1 MSKGVIVMNLLELNN
16 VSHVYGDIVKS
27 KGLDNLSLTTQK
39 GEFVAI
45 MGPSGSGK
53 STLLK
58 VISGILPATS
68 GSVIVAGRNI
78 ANLNDEEAALF
89 RRNTLGFVFQDF
101 NLVETL
107 TVREN
112 IMLPLMFKNEEV
124 KSMHEKSENVAKS
137 LGISHILNKRTQ
149 EISGGQ
155 AQRTAIAR
163 AIIHQPELL
172 LADEPTGNLDSANSE
187 EVMRIFEK
195 LNHNY
200 AMSTFLVTHDVKT
213 ATYSQRVVFI
223 KDGKIYNEIRKGNDP
238 IEYRE
243 NIHNVLDVMGGV

>member
-1 MSKGVIVMNLLELNN
+1 MYLLELNN
-16 VSHVYGDIVKS
+16 VSHVYGDVVKS

-53 STLLK
+53 STLLN

-68 GSVIVAGRNI
+68 GSVLVAGRNI

-124 KSMHEKSENVAKS
+124 KSMKEKSEKAAES

-163 AIIHQPELL
+163 AIVHQPELL

-187 EVMRIFEK
+187 EVMKIFEN
-195 LNHNY
+195 LNRNY
-200 AMSTFLVTHDVKT
+200 GMSTFLVTHDVET
-213 ATYSQRVVFI
+213 ATYSQRVIFI
-223 KDGKIYNEIRKGNDP
+223 KDGKIYNEIRKGNNL

-243 NIHNVLDVMGGV
+243 NILNVLSVIRGV

>member
-1 MSKGVIVMNLLELNN
+1 MNLLELNN

-27 KGLDNLSLTTQK
+27 KSLDNLSLTTQK

-112 IMLPLMFKNEEV
+112 IMLPLMFKNEGV
-124 KSMHEKSENVAKS
+124 KSMKEKSEKVAKS

-187 EVMRIFEK
+187 EVMKIFEN
-195 LNHNY
+195 LNRNY
-200 AMSTFLVTHDVKT
+200 GMSTFLVTHDVET
-213 ATYSQRVVFI
+213 ATYSQRVIFI
-223 KDGKIYNEIRKGNDP
+223 KDGKIYNEIRKGNNI

-243 NIHNVLDVMGGV
+243 NILNVLSVIRGV

>member
-1 MSKGVIVMNLLELNN
+1 MNLLELNN

-53 STLLK
+53 STLLNI
-58 VISGILPATS
+58 ISGILPATS

-112 IMLPLMFKNEEV
+112 IMLPLMFKNEGI
-124 KSMHEKSENVAKS
+124 KSMKEKSEKVAKS
-137 LGISHILNKRTQ
+137 LGILHILNKRTQ

-163 AIIHQPELL
+163 VIVHQPELL

-187 EVMRIFEK
+187 EVMKIFEN
-195 LNHNY
+195 LNRNY
-200 AMSTFLVTHDVKT
+200 GMSTFLVTHDVET
-213 ATYSQRVVFI
+213 ATYSQRVIFI
-223 KDGKIYNEIRKGNDP
+223 KDGKIYNEIRKGNNL

-243 NIHNVLDVMGGV
+243 NILNVLSVIRGV

>member
-1 MSKGVIVMNLLELNN
+1 MNKGVIVMNLLELNN

-53 STLLK
+53 STLLNI
-58 VISGILPATS
+58 ISGILPATS

-112 IMLPLMFKNEEV
+112 IMLPLMFKNEGI
-124 KSMHEKSENVAKS
+124 KSMKEKSEKVSKS
-137 LGISHILNKRTQ
+137 LGILHILNKRTQ

-163 AIIHQPELL
+163 AIVHQPELL

-187 EVMRIFEK
+187 EVMKIFEN
-195 LNHNY
+195 LNRNY
-200 AMSTFLVTHDVKT
+200 GMSTFLVTHDVET
-213 ATYSQRVVFI
+213 ATYSQRVIFI
-223 KDGKIYNEIRKGNDP
+223 KDGKIYNEIRKGNNL

-243 NIHNVLDVMGGV
+243 NILNVLSVIRGV

>member
-1 MSKGVIVMNLLELNN
+1 MNLLELNN

-27 KGLDNLSLTTQK
+27 NGLDNLSLTTQK

-53 STLLK
+53 STLLNI
-58 VISGILPATS
+58 ISGILPATS

-112 IMLPLMFKNEEV
+112 IMLPLMFKNEGI
-124 KSMHEKSENVAKS
+124 KSMKEKSEKVAKS
-137 LGISHILNKRTQ
+137 LGILHILNKRTQ

-163 AIIHQPELL
+163 AIVHQPELL

-187 EVMRIFEK
+187 EVMKIFEN
-195 LNHNY
+195 LNRNY
-200 AMSTFLVTHDVKT
+200 GMSTFLVTHDVET
-213 ATYSQRVVFI
+213 ATYSQRVIFI
-223 KDGKIYNEIRKGNDP
+223 KDGKIYNEIRKGNNL

-243 NIHNVLDVMGGV
+243 NILNVLSVIRGV

>member
-1 MSKGVIVMNLLELNN
+1 MNKGVIIMNLLELNN

-58 VISGILPATS
+58 VISGIIPATS
-68 GSVIVAGRNI
+68 GSVFVAGRNI

-124 KSMHEKSENVAKS
+124 KSMHEKSEMVAKS

-163 AIIHQPELL
+163 AIVHQPELL

-187 EVMRIFEK
+187 EVMKIFEN
-195 LNHNY
+195 LNRNY
-200 AMSTFLVTHDVKT
+200 EMSTFLVTHDVET
-213 ATYSQRVVFI
+213 ATYSQRVIFI
-223 KDGKIYNEIRKGNDP
+223 KDGKIYNEIRKGKDL

-243 NIHNVLDVMGGV
+243 NILNVLSVIRGV

>member
-1 MSKGVIVMNLLELNN
+1 MNKGVIVMNLLELNN

-53 STLLK
+53 STLLNI
-58 VISGILPATS
+58 ISGILPATS

-112 IMLPLMFKNEEV
+112 IMLPLMFKNEGI
-124 KSMHEKSENVAKS
+124 KSMKEKSEKVAKS
-137 LGISHILNKRTQ
+137 LGILHILNKRTQ

-163 AIIHQPELL
+163 VIVHQPELL

-187 EVMRIFEK
+187 EVMKIFEN
-195 LNHNY
+195 LNRNY
-200 AMSTFLVTHDVKT
+200 GMSTFLVTHDVET
-213 ATYSQRVVFI
+213 ATYSQRVIFI
-223 KDGKIYNEIRKGNDP
+223 KDGKIYNEIRKGNNL

-243 NIHNVLDVMGGV
+243 NILNVLSVIRGV

>member
-1 MSKGVIVMNLLELNN
+1 MNKGVIVMNLLELNN

-39 GEFVAI
+39 GEFVAV

-53 STLLK
+53 STLLNI
-58 VISGILPATS
+58 ISGILPATS

-112 IMLPLMFKNEEV
+112 IMLPLMFKNEGI
-124 KSMHEKSENVAKS
+124 KSMKEKSEKVAKS
-137 LGISHILNKRTQ
+137 LGILHILNKRTQ

-163 AIIHQPELL
+163 AIVHQPELL

-187 EVMRIFEK
+187 EVMKIFEN
-195 LNHNY
+195 LNRNY
-200 AMSTFLVTHDVKT
+200 GMSTFLVTHDVET
-213 ATYSQRVVFI
+213 ATYSQRVIFI
-223 KDGKIYNEIRKGNDP
+223 KDGKIYNEIRKGNNL

-243 NIHNVLDVMGGV
+243 NILNVLSVIRGV

>member
-1 MSKGVIVMNLLELNN
+1 MNLLELSN
-16 VSHVYGDIVKS
+16 VSHVYGDVLKS
-27 KGLDNLSLTTQK
+27 RGLDNLSLTIQK
-39 GEFVAI
+39 GEFVAV

-53 STLLK
+53 STLLN

-68 GSVIVAGRNI
+68 GSVFVTGRNI

-112 IMLPLMFKNEEV
+112 IMLPLMFKNKKV
-124 KSMHEKSENVAKS
+124 KSMKAKSEKVAES
-137 LGISHILNKRTQ
+137 LGIAHVLNKRTQ

-155 AQRTAIAR
+155 TQRTAIAR
-163 AIIHQPELL
+163 AIVHQPELL

-187 EVMRIFEK
+187 EVMKIFEN
-195 LNHNY
+195 LNRNY
-200 AMSTFLVTHDVKT
+200 GMSILLVTHDAKT
-213 ATYSQRVVFI
+213 ASYSERVVFI
-223 KDGKIYNEIRKGNDP
+223 KDGKIYNEIRKGNDL

-243 NIHNVLDVMGGV
+243 NILNVLNVIGGV

>member
-1 MSKGVIVMNLLELNN
+1 MNKGVIVMNLLELNN

-53 STLLK
+53 STLLNI
-58 VISGILPATS
+58 ISGILPATS

-112 IMLPLMFKNEEV
+112 IMLPLMFKNEGI
-124 KSMHEKSENVAKS
+124 KSMKEKSEKVAKS
-137 LGISHILNKRTQ
+137 LGILHILNKRTQ

-163 AIIHQPELL
+163 AIVHQPELL

-187 EVMRIFEK
+187 EVMKIFEN
-195 LNHNY
+195 LNRNY
-200 AMSTFLVTHDVKT
+200 GMSTFLVTHDVET
-213 ATYSQRVVFI
+213 ATYSQRVIFI
-223 KDGKIYNEIRKGNDP
+223 KDGKIYNEIRKGNDL

-243 NIHNVLDVMGGV
+243 NIINVLNVIGGV

>member
-1 MSKGVIVMNLLELNN
+1 MNLLELNN
-16 VSHVYGDIVKS
+16 VNHVYGDIVKS

-53 STLLK
+53 STLLNI
-58 VISGILPATS
+58 ISGILPATS

-112 IMLPLMFKNEEV
+112 IMLPLMFKNEGI
-124 KSMHEKSENVAKS
+124 KSMKEKSEKVAKS
-137 LGISHILNKRTQ
+137 LGILHILNKRTQ

-163 AIIHQPELL
+163 AIVHQPELL

-187 EVMRIFEK
+187 EVMKIFEN
-195 LNHNY
+195 LNRNY
-200 AMSTFLVTHDVKT
+200 GMSTFLVTHDVET
-213 ATYSQRVVFI
+213 ATYSQRVIFI
-223 KDGKIYNEIRKGNDP
+223 KDGKIYNEIRKGNNL

-243 NIHNVLDVMGGV
+243 NILNVLSVIRGV

>member
-1 MSKGVIVMNLLELNN
+1 MNLLELNN

-53 STLLK
+53 STLLNI
-58 VISGILPATS
+58 ISGILPATS

-112 IMLPLMFKNEEV
+112 IMLPLMFKNEGI
-124 KSMHEKSENVAKS
+124 KSMKEKSEKVAKS
-137 LGISHILNKRTQ
+137 LGILHILNKRTQ

-163 AIIHQPELL
+163 AIVHQPELL

-187 EVMRIFEK
+187 EVMKIFEN
-195 LNHNY
+195 LNRNY
-200 AMSTFLVTHDVKT
+200 GMSTFLVTHDVET
-213 ATYSQRVVFI
+213 ATYSQRVIFI
-223 KDGKIYNEIRKGNDP
+223 KDGKIYNEIRKGNNL

-243 NIHNVLDVMGGV
+243 SILNVLSVIRGV

>member
-1 MSKGVIVMNLLELNN
+1 MNLLELNN

-27 KGLDNLSLTTQK
+27 KSLDNLSLTTQK

-107 TVREN
+107 TVKEN
-112 IMLPLMFKNEEV
+112 IMLPLMFKNEGV
-124 KSMHEKSENVAKS
+124 KSMKEKSEKVAKS

-187 EVMRIFEK
+187 EVMKIFEN
-195 LNHNY
+195 LNRNY
-200 AMSTFLVTHDVKT
+200 GMSTFLVTHDVET
-213 ATYSQRVVFI
+213 ATYSQRVIFI
-223 KDGKIYNEIRKGNDP
+223 KDGKIYNEIRKGNNL

-243 NIHNVLDVMGGV
+243 NILNVLSVIRGV

>member
-1 MSKGVIVMNLLELNN
+1 MNLLELNN

-27 KGLDNLSLTTQK
+27 KSLDNLSLTTQK

-112 IMLPLMFKNEEV
+112 IMLPLMFKNEGV
-124 KSMHEKSENVAKS
+124 KSMKEKSEKVAKS

-187 EVMRIFEK
+187 EVMKIFEN
-195 LNHNY
+195 LNRNY
-200 AMSTFLVTHDVKT
+200 GMSTFLVTHDVET
-213 ATYSQRVVFI
+213 ATYSQRVIFI
-223 KDGKIYNEIRKGNDP
+223 KDGKIYNEIRKGNNL

-243 NIHNVLDVMGGV
+243 NILNVLSVIRGV

>member
-1 MSKGVIVMNLLELNN
+1 MYLLELNS

-53 STLLK
+53 STLLNI
-58 VISGILPATS
+58 ISGILPATS

-112 IMLPLMFKNEEV
+112 IMLPLMFKNDGI
-124 KSMHEKSENVAKS
+124 KSMKEKSEKVAKS
-137 LGISHILNKRTQ
+137 LGILHILNKRTQ

-163 AIIHQPELL
+163 AIVHQPELL

-187 EVMRIFEK
+187 EVMKIFEN
-195 LNHNY
+195 LNRNY
-200 AMSTFLVTHDVKT
+200 GMSTFLVTHDVET
-213 ATYSQRVVFI
+213 ATYSQRVIFI
-223 KDGKIYNEIRKGNDP
+223 KDGKIYNEIRKGNNL

-243 NIHNVLDVMGGV
+243 NILNVLSVIRGV

>member
-1 MSKGVIVMNLLELNN
+1 MNKGVIVMNLLELNN

-53 STLLK
+53 STLLNI
-58 VISGILPATS
+58 ISGILPATS

-112 IMLPLMFKNEEV
+112 IMLPLMFKNEGI
-124 KSMHEKSENVAKS
+124 KSMKEKSEKVAKS
-137 LGISHILNKRTQ
+137 LGILHILNKRTQ

-163 AIIHQPELL
+163 AIVHQPELL

-187 EVMRIFEK
+187 EVMKIFEN
-195 LNHNY
+195 LNRNY
-200 AMSTFLVTHDVKT
+200 GMSTFLVTHDVET
-213 ATYSQRVVFI
+213 ATYSQRVIFI
-223 KDGKIYNEIRKGNDP
+223 KDGKIYNEIRKGNNL

-243 NIHNVLDVMGGV
+243 NILNVLSVIRGV

>member
-1 MSKGVIVMNLLELNN
+1 MNLLELNN

-53 STLLK
+53 STLLNI
-58 VISGILPATS
+58 ISGILPATS

-112 IMLPLMFKNEEV
+112 IMLPLMFKNEGI
-124 KSMHEKSENVAKS
+124 KSMKEKSEKVAKS
-137 LGISHILNKRTQ
+137 LGILHILNKRTQ

-163 AIIHQPELL
+163 AIVHQPELL

-187 EVMRIFEK
+187 EVMKIFEN
-195 LNHNY
+195 LNRNY
-200 AMSTFLVTHDVKT
+200 GMSTFLVTHDVET
-213 ATYSQRVVFI
+213 ATYSQRVIFI
-223 KDGKIYNEIRKGNDP
+223 KDGKIYNEIRKGKNL

-243 NIHNVLDVMGGV
+243 NILNVLSVIRGV

>member
-1 MSKGVIVMNLLELNN
+1 MNLLELNN

-68 GSVIVAGRNI
+68 GSVLVAGRNI

-112 IMLPLMFKNEEV
+112 IMLPLMFKNEGI
-124 KSMHEKSENVAKS
+124 KSMKEKSEKVAKS
-137 LGISHILNKRTQ
+137 LGILHILNKRTQ

-163 AIIHQPELL
+163 AIVHQPELL

-187 EVMRIFEK
+187 EVMKIFEN
-195 LNHNY
+195 LNRNY
-200 AMSTFLVTHDVKT
+200 GMSTFLVTHDVET
-213 ATYSQRVVFI
+213 ATYSQRVIFI
-223 KDGKIYNEIRKGNDP
+223 KDGKIYNEIRKGNNL

-243 NIHNVLDVMGGV
+243 NILNVLSVIRGV

>member
-1 MSKGVIVMNLLELNN
+1 MNKGVIVMNLLELNN
-16 VSHVYGDIVKS
+16 VSHVYGDVVKS
-27 KGLDNLSLTTQK
+27 KGLDNLSLTTQE

-53 STLLK
+53 STLLNI
-58 VISGILPATS
+58 ISGILPASS
-68 GSVIVAGRNI
+68 GSVFVAGRNI

-112 IMLPLMFKNEEV
+112 IMLPLMFKNGEV
-124 KSMHEKSENVAKS
+124 KSMHEKSEKVAES

-163 AIIHQPELL
+163 AIVHQPELL
-172 LADEPTGNLDSANSE
+172 LADEPTGNLDSVNSE
-187 EVMRIFEK
+187 EVMKIFEN
-195 LNHNY
+195 LNRNY
-200 AMSTFLVTHDVKT
+200 GMSIFLVTHDVET

-223 KDGKIYNEIRKGNDP
+223 KDGKIYNEIRKGNDL
-238 IEYRE
+238 IEFRE
-243 NIHNVLDVMGGV
+243 NILNVLNVI

>member
-1 MSKGVIVMNLLELNN
+1 MNLLELNN

-53 STLLK
+53 STLLNI
-58 VISGILPATS
+58 ISGILPATS

-112 IMLPLMFKNEEV
+112 IMLPLMFKNEGI
-124 KSMHEKSENVAKS
+124 KSMKEKSEKVAKS
-137 LGISHILNKRTQ
+137 LGILHILNKLTQ

-163 AIIHQPELL
+163 AIVHQPELL

-187 EVMRIFEK
+187 EVMKIFEN
-195 LNHNY
+195 LNRNY
-200 AMSTFLVTHDVKT
+200 GMSTFLVTHDVET
-213 ATYSQRVVFI
+213 ATYSQRVIFI
-223 KDGKIYNEIRKGNDP
+223 KDGKIYNEIRKGNNL

-243 NIHNVLDVMGGV
+243 NILNVLSVIRGV

>member
-1 MSKGVIVMNLLELNN
+1 MNLLELNN

-53 STLLK
+53 STLLNI
-58 VISGILPATS
+58 ISGILPATS

-112 IMLPLMFKNEEV
+112 IMLPLMFKNEGI
-124 KSMHEKSENVAKS
+124 KSMKEKSEKVARS
-137 LGISHILNKRTQ
+137 LGILHILNKRTQ

-163 AIIHQPELL
+163 AIVHQPELL

-187 EVMRIFEK
+187 EVMKIFEN
-195 LNHNY
+195 LNRNY
-200 AMSTFLVTHDVKT
+200 GMSTFLVTHDVET
-213 ATYSQRVVFI
+213 ATYSQRVIFI
-223 KDGKIYNEIRKGNDP
+223 KDGKIYNEIRKGNNL

-243 NIHNVLDVMGGV
+243 NILNVLSVIRGV

>member
-1 MSKGVIVMNLLELNN
+1 MNLLELNN

-53 STLLK
+53 STLLNI
-58 VISGILPATS
+58 ISGILPATS

-112 IMLPLMFKNEEV
+112 IMLPLMFKNEGI
-124 KSMHEKSENVAKS
+124 KSMKEKSEKVAKS
-137 LGISHILNKRTQ
+137 LGILHILNKRTQ

-163 AIIHQPELL
+163 AIVHQLELL

-187 EVMRIFEK
+187 EVMKIFEN
-195 LNHNY
+195 LNRNY
-200 AMSTFLVTHDVKT
+200 GMSTFLVTHDVET
-213 ATYSQRVVFI
+213 ATYSQRVIFI
-223 KDGKIYNEIRKGNDP
+223 KDGKIYNEIRKGNNL

-243 NIHNVLDVMGGV
+243 NILNVLSVIRGV

>member
-1 MSKGVIVMNLLELNN
+1 MNKGVIVMYLLELNN
-16 VSHVYGDIVKS
+16 VSHVYGDVVKS

-53 STLLK
+53 STLLN

-68 GSVIVAGRNI
+68 GSVLVAGRNI

-124 KSMHEKSENVAKS
+124 KSMKEKSEKAAES

-163 AIIHQPELL
+163 AIVHQPKLL

-187 EVMRIFEK
+187 EVMKIFEN
-195 LNHNY
+195 LNRNY
-200 AMSTFLVTHDVKT
+200 GMSTFLVTHDVNT

-223 KDGKIYNEIRKGNDP
+223 KDGNIYNEIRKGNNL

-243 NIHNVLDVMGGV
+243 SILNVLNVLGGM

>member
-1 MSKGVIVMNLLELNN
+1 MNLLELNN

-53 STLLK
+53 STLLNI
-58 VISGILPATS
+58 ISGILPATS
-68 GSVIVAGRNI
+68 GNVLVAGRNI
-78 ANLNDEEAALF
+78 ANLNDEDAALF

-124 KSMHEKSENVAKS
+124 KSMHEKSEKVAKS

-223 KDGKIYNEIRKGNDP
+223 KDGKIYNEIRKGTDP

-243 NIHNVLDVMGGV
+243 NILNVLDVIGGV

>member
-78 ANLNDEEAALF
+78 DNLNDEEAALF

-124 KSMHEKSENVAKS
+124 KSMHEKSEKVAES

-187 EVMRIFEK
+187 EVMKIFEN
-195 LNHNY
+195 LNRNY
-200 AMSTFLVTHDVKT
+200 GMSTFLVTHDVET
-213 ATYSQRVVFI
+213 ATYSQRVIFI
-223 KDGKIYNEIRKGNDP
+223 KDGKIYNEIRKVNNL

-243 NIHNVLDVMGGV
+243 NILNVLSVIRGV

>member
-1 MSKGVIVMNLLELNN
+1 MNKGVIIMNLLELNN

-68 GSVIVAGRNI
+68 GNVFVAGRNI

-124 KSMHEKSENVAKS
+124 KSMHEKSEKVAKS

-163 AIIHQPELL
+163 AIVHQPELL

-187 EVMRIFEK
+187 EVMKIFEN
-195 LNHNY
+195 LNRNY
-200 AMSTFLVTHDVKT
+200 EMSTFLVTHDVET
-213 ATYSQRVVFI
+213 ATYSQRVIFI
-223 KDGKIYNEIRKGNDP
+223 KDGKIYNEIRKGKDL

-243 NIHNVLDVMGGV
+243 NILNVLSVIRGV

>member
-1 MSKGVIVMNLLELNN
+1 MNLLELNN
-16 VSHVYGDIVKS
+16 VSYVYGDVVKS

-53 STLLK
+53 STLLN

-68 GSVIVAGRNI
+68 GSVLVAGRNI
-78 ANLNDEEAALF
+78 ANLHDDEAALF

-124 KSMHEKSENVAKS
+124 KSMKEKSENVAES
-137 LGISHILNKRTQ
+137 LGIAHILNKRTQ

-163 AIIHQPELL
+163 AIVHQPELL

-187 EVMRIFEK
+187 EVMKIFEN
-195 LNHNY
+195 LNRNY
-200 AMSTFLVTHDVKT
+200 GMSTFLVTHDVKT

-223 KDGKIYNEIRKGNDP
+223 KDGKIYNEIRKGNDL

-243 NIHNVLDVMGGV
+243 NIINVLNVIGGV

>member
-1 MSKGVIVMNLLELNN
+1 MNKGVIEMNLLELNN
-16 VSHVYGDIVKS
+16 VSHVYGDVVKS
-27 KGLDNLSLTTQK
+27 KGLDNISLTTQK

-53 STLLK
+53 STLLN

-68 GSVIVAGRNI
+68 GNVLVAGRNI
-78 ANLNDEEAALF
+78 ANLNDEDAALF

-124 KSMHEKSENVAKS
+124 KSMKEKSEKVAES
-137 LGISHILNKRTQ
+137 LGISNILNKRTQ

-195 LNHNY
+195 LNRNY
-200 AMSTFLVTHDVKT
+200 GISTFLVTHDVKT

-223 KDGKIYNEIRKGNDP
+223 KDGKIYNEIRKGNDL

-243 NIHNVLDVMGGV
+243 NILNVLNVIGGI

>member
-1 MSKGVIVMNLLELNN
+1 MNLLELNN
-16 VSHVYGDIVKS
+16 VSYVYGDVVKS
-27 KGLDNLSLTTQK
+27 KGLDNLSLTTQR

-53 STLLK
+53 STLLN

-68 GSVIVAGRNI
+68 GSVLVAGRNI
-78 ANLNDEEAALF
+78 ANFHDDEAALF
-89 RRNTLGFVFQDF
+89 RRDTLGFVFQDF

-124 KSMHEKSENVAKS
+124 KSMKEKSENVAES
-137 LGISHILNKRTQ
+137 LGIAHILNKRTQ

-163 AIIHQPELL
+163 AIVHQPELL

-187 EVMRIFEK
+187 EVMKIFEN
-195 LNHNY
+195 LNRNY
-200 AMSTFLVTHDVKT
+200 GMSTFLVTHDVKT

-223 KDGKIYNEIRKGNDP
+223 KDGKIYNEIRKGNDL

-243 NIHNVLDVMGGV
+243 NIINVLNVIGGV

>member
-1 MSKGVIVMNLLELNN
+1 MNLLELNN
-16 VSHVYGDIVKS
+16 VSHVYGDVVKS

-53 STLLK
+53 STLLNI
-58 VISGILPATS
+58 ISGILPATS
-68 GSVIVAGRNI
+68 GSVFVAGRNI

-107 TVREN
+107 TVSEN

-124 KSMHEKSENVAKS
+124 KSMNEKSEKIAES

-163 AIIHQPELL
+163 AIVHQPELL

-187 EVMRIFEK
+187 EVMKIFEN
-195 LNHNY
+195 LNRNY
-200 AMSTFLVTHDVKT
+200 GMSIFLVTHDVKT

-243 NIHNVLDVMGGV
+243 NILNVLNVIGGV

>member
-1 MSKGVIVMNLLELNN
+1 MKLLELNN
-16 VSHVYGDIVKS
+16 VSHVYGDVVKS
-27 KGLDNLSLTTQK
+27 RGLDNLSLTTKK

-53 STLLK
+53 STLLNI
-58 VISGILPATS
+58 ISGILPATS
-68 GSVIVAGRNI
+68 GSVFVAGRNI

-112 IMLPLMFKNEEV
+112 IMLPLMFKNEEA
-124 KSMHEKSENVAKS
+124 KSMKEKSEKVAES

-163 AIIHQPELL
+163 AIVHQPELL

-187 EVMRIFEK
+187 EVMKIFEN
-195 LNHNY
+195 LNRNY
-200 AMSTFLVTHDVKT
+200 GMSTFLVTHDVET

-223 KDGKIYNEIRKGNDP
+223 KDGKIYNEIRKGKDL

-243 NIHNVLDVMGGV
+243 NILNVLSVIRGV

>member
-1 MSKGVIVMNLLELNN
+1 MNKGVIIMNLLELNN

-78 ANLNDEEAALF
+78 DNLNDEEAALF

-124 KSMHEKSENVAKS
+124 KSMHEKSEKVAKS

-163 AIIHQPELL
+163 AIIHRPELL

-195 LNHNY
+195 LNRNY

>member
-1 MSKGVIVMNLLELNN
+1 MNLLELNN
-16 VSHVYGDIVKS
+16 VSYVYGDVVKS
-27 KGLDNLSLTTQK
+27 KGLDNLSLTTQR

-53 STLLK
+53 STLLN

-68 GSVIVAGRNI
+68 GSVLVAGRNI
-78 ANLNDEEAALF
+78 ANLHDDEAALF
-89 RRNTLGFVFQDF
+89 RRNTLGFVFQNF

-124 KSMHEKSENVAKS
+124 KSMKEKSENVAES
-137 LGISHILNKRTQ
+137 LGIAHILNKRTQ

-163 AIIHQPELL
+163 AIVHQPELL

-187 EVMRIFEK
+187 EVMKIFEN
-195 LNHNY
+195 LNRNY
-200 AMSTFLVTHDVKT
+200 GMSTFLVTHDVKT

-223 KDGKIYNEIRKGNDP
+223 KDGKIYNEIRKGNDL

-243 NIHNVLDVMGGV
+243 NIINVLNVIGGV

>member
-1 MSKGVIVMNLLELNN
+1 MNLLELNN

-58 VISGILPATS
+58 VISGIIPATS
-68 GSVIVAGRNI
+68 GSVFVAGRNI

-124 KSMHEKSENVAKS
+124 KSMHEKSEMVAKS

-163 AIIHQPELL
+163 AIVHQPELL

-187 EVMRIFEK
+187 EVMKIFEN
-195 LNHNY
+195 LNRNY
-200 AMSTFLVTHDVKT
+200 EMSTFLVTHDVET
-213 ATYSQRVVFI
+213 ATYSQRVIFI
-223 KDGKIYNEIRKGNDP
+223 KDGKIYNEIRKGKDL

-243 NIHNVLDVMGGV
+243 NILNVLSVIRGV